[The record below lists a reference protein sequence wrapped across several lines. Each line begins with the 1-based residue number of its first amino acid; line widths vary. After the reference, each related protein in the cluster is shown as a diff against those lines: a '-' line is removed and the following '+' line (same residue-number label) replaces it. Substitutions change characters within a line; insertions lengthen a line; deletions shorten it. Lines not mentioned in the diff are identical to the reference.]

1 MQDHSHTLQAVI
13 ECIQKSPQSG
23 SALILYALM
32 NTINYEQAGC
42 LFKLNK
48 LRDLSVEQRQLAYAL
63 MEVMVAGD
71 NQGEEWVQAM
81 LQMDELVRGS
91 GRNR

>member
-1 MQDHSHTLQAVI
+1 MQDHSLTLQAVT

-48 LRDLSVEQRQLAYAL
+48 LRDLSEEHRNLAYAL
-63 MEVMVAGD
+63 MEVMASGG
-71 NQGEEWVQAM
+71 NQGKAWRQAM
-81 LQMDELVRGS
+81 LQMDALVRGD
-91 GRNR
+91 RQE

>member
-13 ECIQKSPQSG
+13 ECIQESPQSG

-48 LRDLSVEQRQLAYAL
+48 LRDLSPQQRQLAYEL
-63 MEVMVAGD
+63 IEVMVSGG
-71 NQGEEWVQAM
+71 NCGETWRQAM
-81 LQMDELVRGS
+81 LQMDELVRGD
-91 GRNR
+91 RQD